1 MTLNIETDLEVLL
14 EHEEEHAAL
23 RSDDGAVEGA
33 AVVGQPREDR
43 VELVV
48 EVLVVDVLRLA
59 RLEVVT
65 RLRRR
70 RRVEILRGNSDVLYL
85 IQQKPLVGHVTFR
98 VNWIQGR

>member
-1 MTLNIETDLEVLL
+1 MVETDLEVLL

-33 AVVGQPREDR
+33 AVVRGQPREDR

-59 RLEVVT
+59 RLEVVP
-65 RLRRR
+65 RLGRRR
-70 RRVEILRGNSDVLYL
+70 GVEILHGWGVGVNARISQCGLHYTLCAIWSDIL
-85 IQQKPLVGHVTFR
+85 
-98 VNWIQGR
+98 